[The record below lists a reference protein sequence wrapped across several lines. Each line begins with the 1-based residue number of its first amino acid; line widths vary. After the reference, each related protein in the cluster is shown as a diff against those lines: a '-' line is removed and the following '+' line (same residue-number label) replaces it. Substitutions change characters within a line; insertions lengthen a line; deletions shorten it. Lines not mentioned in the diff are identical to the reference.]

1 MYSIYHAARC
11 RASCS
16 LAEHLVKPS
25 ERLGCC
31 HGDACLKPYGPTKQQ
46 GSVHAGSMSSQG
58 GSSVPLSPA
67 ACQFPKAKEVL
78 LKAEQSWL
86 KNTEVCELLLNYVAY
101 NLPVSKEPPH
111 QPPGALHELCL
122 PGMSA

>member
-1 MYSIYHAARC
+1 M
-11 RASCS
+11 
-16 LAEHLVKPS
+16 
-25 ERLGCC
+25 
-31 HGDACLKPYGPTKQQ
+31 
-46 GSVHAGSMSSQG
+46 
-58 GSSVPLSPA
+58 PLSPA

-122 PGMSA
+122 PGMSAQAKDVCPVWRLERIMVQTCTRMRRWHRLPV